1 MTGDAGDAAMRAQLA
16 GECSARGKGEG
27 ESWPVEPGCSGSVR
41 VGPRSRG
48 EREEWVTLRWEK
60 PWRLGEAGFWAGG
73 VALRAGP
80 ARAGPMREKE
90 RAGLGCCWVGPGL
103 VFYFPFSFLFL
114 LQTKFEFKYE
124 FEFKPHS
131 NKGMHQHECNTNF

>member
-1 MTGDAGDAAMRAQLA
+1 MRAQLV

-60 PWRLGEAGFWAGG
+60 WWRLGQAGFWAGERLG
-73 VALRAGP
+73 Q
-80 ARAGPMREKE
+80 RAGPMRGRE
-90 RAGLGCCWVGPGL
+90 RAGLGRCWVGFGCGF
-103 VFYFPFSFLFL
+103 VFYFSSFLIL
-114 LQTKFEFKYE
+114 TKY
-124 FEFKPHS
+124 
-131 NKGMHQHECNTNF
+131 N